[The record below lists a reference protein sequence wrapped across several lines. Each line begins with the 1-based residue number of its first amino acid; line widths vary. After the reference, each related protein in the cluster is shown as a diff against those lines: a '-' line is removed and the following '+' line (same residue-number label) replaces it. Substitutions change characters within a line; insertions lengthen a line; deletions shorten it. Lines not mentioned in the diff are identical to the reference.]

1 MKKSATI
8 YDVSE
13 LAGVSTATVSR
24 VLNDPGKVSEKTR
37 KRVENAIEELD
48 YKPLLEV
55 RLRSARDV
63 TRICVCSPHFTSQSF
78 VQRLRGISDELQAC
92 KETVEL
98 QIFSVTSASLLDA
111 FIETLPMRG
120 LDGVIF
126 LSLELSEEQ
135 IQKINQFGVACVTVE
150 RESALCS
157 TIINDNFEGGRMAAR
172 YLIEKGYQDFG
183 LLCEPYHWDY
193 TVYTM
198 AARKEGYIS
207 ELEANGFT
215 LEEKN
220 IFNNHLVYEDV
231 KKHMTEIFR
240 SGHFPKA
247 FFATADIMAFGM
259 LSAALDCGLKP
270 GKDIAVIGFDDL
282 DFSDVLGLTTISQ
295 HLDESGRIGARL
307 LMNKIHQPESPD
319 QHVKLD
325 LTIIE
330 RTSV

>member
-13 LAGVSTATVSR
+13 MAGVSTATVSR

-37 KRVENAIEELD
+37 KRVEDAIEALG

-55 RLRSARDV
+55 RLRSTKDV

-78 VQRLRGISDELQAC
+78 VQRLRGISNELQTY

-98 QIFSVTSASLLDA
+98 QIFSVTSASLLSA

-135 IQKINQFGVACVTVE
+135 IRKINEYGVACVTVE
-150 RESALCS
+150 RETALCS
-157 TIINDNFEGGRMAAR
+157 TIINDNFEGGCMAAR
-172 YLIEKGYQDFG
+172 YLIEKGYRDFG
-183 LLCEPYHWDY
+183 LLCEPYQWDY

-207 ELEANGFT
+207 ELKANGFT

-231 KKHMTEIFR
+231 KTQMTEVFR
-240 SGHFPKA
+240 SGQFPKA
-247 FFATADIMAFGM
+247 IFATADIMAFGM
-259 LSAALDCGLKP
+259 ISAALDCGLKP
-270 GKDIAVIGFDDL
+270 GKDIAIIGFDDL

-295 HLDESGRIGARL
+295 HLDESGRIGVRL

-325 LTIIE
+325 LTVIE